1 MSIEAMKQALQALEE
16 LWDTKSYWFQE
27 VREDTLAKIEQSIT
41 TLRAAI
47 QQAEETR
54 YKLSCGC
61 PSQYGGIPAE
71 WATTDRDGSPAV
83 EYGVICEKHWH
94 EYDAQHPKVWQE
106 PVAWIEWDDKRNKV
120 SAGAYPIRFE
130 DEMYELTDGASFK
143 PLYTAPQPQQ
153 EQEPVAYVLRT
164 LSSKSISDEI
174 APTGWSTFE
183 SKIEKLRADPWVQNG
198 IAEIVPLY
206 TSPQQREWQGLFFD
220 AVYEAWHSAGMDVLG
235 GDWNTFASKLEEKLK
250 ETK

>member
-1 MSIEAMKQALQALEE
+1 MHQAMVAL
-16 LWDTKSYWFQE
+16 DSKHDMTK
-27 VREDTLAKIEQSIT
+27 
-41 TLRAAI
+41 
-47 QQAEETR
+47 
-54 YKLSCGC
+54 
-61 PSQYGGIPAE
+61 AE
-71 WATTDRDGSPAV
+71 WRYLQYHAFNDLR
-83 EYGVICEKHWH
+83 ERL
-94 EYDAQHPKVWQE
+94 AQPEQE

-153 EQEPVAYVLRT
+153 EQEPVA
-164 LSSKSISDEI
+164 
-174 APTGWSTFE
+174 
-183 SKIEKLRADPWVQNG
+183 
-198 IAEIVPLY
+198 IVVDAYDTPGLQWFCQHPPKRGDRLY
-206 TSPQQREWQGLFFD
+206 TAPQPTAQREWQGLFFD